1 MLCGRRATRLKG
13 RQIERA
19 INVEVDKVV
28 ARFQS
33 RILPRCAQRSGSEPR
48 GRALKAP
55 LKHKSP
61 RSGPLQN
68 VQTAEPFGAMNGLTI
83 ADAVSLRDNRVT
95 FCGQKSSCLQFAVEQ
110 AT

>member
-1 MLCGRRATRLKG
+1 M
-13 RQIERA
+13 QIEHRLSA
-19 INVEVDKVV
+19 CVIRTIERRFPSCHRSSEMGAKISVETPGRVLNV
-28 ARFQS
+28 
-33 RILPRCAQRSGSEPR
+33 
-48 GRALKAP
+48 P

-83 ADAVSLRDNRVT
+83 ADAVSLRDSRVT
-95 FCGQKSSCLQFAVEQ
+95 FCGQKSSCLQFAIEQ